1 LTGGEFVL
9 DGMTADRYKIDCGR
23 IYLFRSIMAGRRE
36 QKKRQTRAAILDAA
50 LHLFSKKGYENTSID
65 ELALA
70 AGIGKGTVYT
80 YFKSKS
86 EIFLAFCEEQLDF
99 VSRELAEKSDPRS
112 PLLSQLLTLFMGEF
126 QFVSRNKEFGR
137 ILMREMVFPKDLT
150 VERSRELDNKYIDIL
165 VPMFREAQEKGEL
178 RTDLELIL
186 VTGHFYALY
195 IMTVSGWY
203 MGRLLSQEDVY
214 MVLES
219 LFEQA
224 LQGLAPGRSKE
235 I

>member
-1 LTGGEFVL
+1 
-9 DGMTADRYKIDCGR
+9 
-23 IYLFRSIMAGRRE
+23 MAGLRE
-36 QKKRQTRAAILDAA
+36 RKKKQTRAAILDAA
-50 LHLFSKKGYENTSID
+50 LDLFSKKGYENTSID
-65 ELALA
+65 ELARV
-70 AGIGKGTVYT
+70 AGIGKGTIYT

-99 VSRELAEKSDPRS
+99 VYKQLREKSDPGL
-112 PLLSQLLTLFMGEF
+112 PLISRLLTLFMGEF

-137 ILMREMVFPKDLT
+137 ILMRETVFPKELT
-150 VERSRELDNKYIDIL
+150 VERSRELDNKYIDLL
-165 VPMFREAQEKGEL
+165 VPMFKEAQQRGQL
-178 RTDLELIL
+178 RGDLELIL

-195 IMTVSGWY
+195 IMTISGWY
-203 MGRLLSQEDVY
+203 MGRLYTEEDVH

-235 I
+235 M

>member
-1 LTGGEFVL
+1 
-9 DGMTADRYKIDCGR
+9 
-23 IYLFRSIMAGRRE
+23 MAGRRE
-36 QKKRQTRAAILDAA
+36 QKKKQTRAAILEAA

-80 YFKSKS
+80 YFRSKS
-86 EIFLAFCEEQLDF
+86 EIFLSFCEEQLDF
-99 VSRELAEKSDPRS
+99 VSRELAEKSDPRA
-112 PLLSQLLTLFMGEF
+112 PLLGQLLTLFMGEF
-126 QFVSRNKEFGR
+126 QFISRNKEFGR

-150 VERSRELDNKYIDIL
+150 VERSRELDNKYIDLL
-165 VPMFREAQEKGEL
+165 VPIFREAQEQGEL

-186 VTGHFYALY
+186 LTGHFYALY

-203 MGRLLSQEDVY
+203 MGRLLSREDVY

-224 LQGLAPGRSKE
+224 LQGLAPERSKE